1 MIDRRHFLLTSLALL
16 AAPLAGEAQQ
26 SGKVYRIGLIV
37 TSSLASDAAGAE
49 PRSRP
54 VAGLMRGLRDHGY
67 TYGRDFVTEP
77 RSTESMVE
85 RIPTIAAELT
95 ELKVDVVVAGGPAL
109 TGLKQARFAIPVVM
123 SGSPDPVRAGLVASL
138 SRPGG
143 TFTGMSL
150 QHAELDRKRLEL
162 LTQIVRGASRI
173 AVLRGP
179 DSEGN
184 WQETQAAARLLNR
197 EVLSLEI
204 RSAGEI
210 EGAFRSATKWHA
222 GTLIVIA
229 GALLDRAARQVVEQA
244 AKHRLPAMY
253 TFPNWYMDEGGLIS
267 YGVDLVDIWRRAAY
281 YVDKILKGA
290 KPGDL
295 PVEQP
300 TKFEL
305 VINLKTAK
313 ALGLTIPPSLLARAD
328 QVIE

>member
-162 LTQIVRGASRI
+162 LTQIVRNSSRFPVVGAGVRASDRGSQGASVCGSVTVPG
-173 AVLRGP
+173 AA
-179 DSEGN
+179 S
-184 WQETQAAARLLNR
+184 AARR
-197 EVLSLEI
+197 A
-204 RSAGEI
+204 RS
-210 EGAFRSATKWHA
+210 R
-222 GTLIVIA
+222 
-229 GALLDRAARQVVEQA
+229 
-244 AKHRLPAMY
+244 Y
-253 TFPNWYMDEGGLIS
+253 
-267 YGVDLVDIWRRAAY
+267 
-281 YVDKILKGA
+281 
-290 KPGDL
+290 
-295 PVEQP
+295 
-300 TKFEL
+300 
-305 VINLKTAK
+305 
-313 ALGLTIPPSLLARAD
+313 ALGSTPQSFAD
-328 QVIE
+328 SIRL